1 MNNILHTTEPPTPE
15 EIAGRAYAL
24 WLRDCR
30 VDGRDVEHWL
40 QAEYELLAEREAALP
55 AKRLSRK
62 REKKA
67 ARPA

>member
-24 WLRDCR
+24 WLCDCR

-40 QAEYELLAEREAALP
+40 QAEYELLREHQAAF
-55 AKRLSRK
+55 ASSRSFRK
-62 REKKA
+62 RTKKIA
-67 ARPA
+67 N